1 MKKIS
6 LGGFHNSTLTTQR
19 VCEDLNLAKKD
30 SKKAEQP
37 PADAGKDAETQ
48 KKDADSKGK
57 GAEPELPWG
66 EETDRYKVAKALIAG
81 ETDKGKMMKELGVS
95 INAIYNVTTDLTG
108 MGVPLA
114 IHQKKKVSL

>member
-37 PADAGKDAETQ
+37 PADAGKNVETE
-48 KKDADSKGK
+48 KKDA
-57 GAEPELPWG
+57 EPKIPYREG
-66 EETDRYKVAKALIAG
+66 TDKYKVAKAFLAG
-81 ETDKGKMMKELGVS
+81 EIDRERLMKQPGVK
-95 INAIYNVTTDLTG
+95 N
-108 MGVPLA
+108 
-114 IHQKKKVSL
+114 